1 MCFAIKP
8 GLNGMLDVS
17 RRTYTEII
25 EDIQIL
31 VRNLSLEYSLPLK
44 VAFNSTRGFFIQM
57 YDPVAR
63 RTNSDRQLPELFKK
77 ITKING
83 NYSFTTDELIRLN
96 GRLNETLSEIFSLSS
111 KVLEDLVLQI
121 SQFLTCVYKLIDS
134 VSIVDMLYS
143 LATYRTT
150 LEESCKPEFTDTLV
164 LTHCHHPLIE
174 KNRISVPNNVYCS
187 PTQNINIITGRN
199 MISEINYILT
209 NASEKS
215 LILIDEFARGTS
227 SEEAHA
233 LCITTLESISKLKSF
248 TFFATH
254 FLELTKLEFFY
265 PNFSKYLILYSVK
278 VVAAIAVNSIL

>member
-199 MISEINYILT
+199 MSGKSTYLKMISWIQIMSHLGCFLPCKYASVSPRSSIFTRLT
-209 NASEKS
+209 HNDSIEKNLS
-215 LILIDEFARGTS
+215 TFQIEVADFLNRQIFWN
-227 SEEAHA
+227 
-233 LCITTLESISKLKSF
+233 ISAF
-248 TFFATH
+248 DQ
-254 FLELTKLEFFY
+254 
-265 PNFSKYLILYSVK
+265 I
-278 VVAAIAVNSIL
+278 